1 MKKVDYIIVGL
12 GIAGIAFC
20 ETLRKNK
27 KNFVVYDTGINHST
41 VVSGGVFN
49 PVVLKRF
56 TAVWKG
62 SDFLEKAIPFY
73 EEISKQ
79 LQVDLLEKTPIY
91 RILNSIE
98 EQNDWMVASD
108 KKALF
113 PFLSSEILKNENTAI
128 KAPYGFGKVL
138 ECGKINPSKLISAY
152 RNYLNNNNQ
161 LITEAFE
168 HEKLQLKNDA
178 VIYKDVSSTK
188 IVFAEGASVVHNPF
202 FPTDNFVGNK
212 GEYIL
217 IKAPELQSEAIL
229 KGPLFIIPQGD
240 NIYKV
245 GATYSRDDF
254 SKDATDE
261 DRKAIVSKLEKMIS
275 CDYEVIDQI
284 AGVRPTVKDRKP
296 LLGSLEH
303 KTLLFFNGLGT
314 RGILMAPLLS
324 EWLYNFSEKNEN
336 LLSDV
341 NIARFK
347 N

>member
-1 MKKVDYIIVGL
+1 MKEVDYIVVGL

-20 ETLRKNK
+20 ETLRKNNK
-27 KNFVVYDTGINHST
+27 SFVVYDTGINHST

-56 TAVWKG
+56 TAVWNG

-73 EEISKQ
+73 AAVSEK
-79 LQVDLLEKTPIY
+79 LQIQLLENTPIY

-98 EQNDWMVASD
+98 EQNDWLVATD
-108 KKALF
+108 KKVLS
-113 PFLSSEILKNENTAI
+113 PFLSSEIIKNTNISI

-138 ECGKINPSKLISAY
+138 ECGKIKPSKLIITY
-152 RNYLNNNNQ
+152 RDYLQKNNQ
-161 LITEAFE
+161 LIVETFE
-168 HEKLQLKNDA
+168 HEQLQLKNDSVVYNTISA
-178 VIYKDVSSTK
+178 KK
-188 IVFAEGASVVHNPF
+188 IVFAEGASVVQNPY

-212 GEYIL
+212 GEYLL
-217 IKAPELQSEAIL
+217 IKAPELQLPEIL

-240 NIYKV
+240 DVYKV

-254 SKDATDE
+254 SKHATDE
-261 DRKAIVSKLEKMIS
+261 ARNTIVSKLEKMIS
-275 CDYEVIDQI
+275 CQYKVIDQL

-303 KTLLFFNGLGT
+303 ENVLFFNGLGT
-314 RGILMAPLLS
+314 RGILMAPLLA
-324 EWLYNFSEKNEN
+324 EWLYNFSENNKELINE
-336 LLSDV
+336 V

>member
-1 MKKVDYIIVGL
+1 MKEVDYIIVGL

-20 ETLRKNK
+20 KTLRKNK

-62 SDFLEKAIPFY
+62 SEFLEKAIPFY

-79 LQVDLLEKTPIY
+79 LKVDLLENTPIY
-91 RILNSIE
+91 RVLNSIE

-108 KKALF
+108 KKALS
-113 PFLSSEILKNENTAI
+113 PFLSTEIIKNDNTAI

-138 ECGKINPSKLISAY
+138 ECGKINPTKLISAY
-152 RNYLNNNNQ
+152 RDYLQKNNQ
-161 LITEAFE
+161 LITETFDY
-168 HEKLQLKNDA
+168 KQLQLETDS
-178 VIYKDVSSTK
+178 VIYKGVSSTK
-188 IVFAEGASVVHNPF
+188 IVFAEGASVVQNPF

-212 GEYIL
+212 GEYII
-217 IKAPELQSEAIL
+217 IKAPKLQSEAIL

-240 NIYKV
+240 DIYKV

-261 DRKAIVSKLEKMIS
+261 ARKTIVSKLEKMIS
-275 CDYEVIDQI
+275 CDYEIIDQI

-296 LLGSLEH
+296 LLGNLEH
-303 KTLLFFNGLGT
+303 ENLLFFNGLGT

-324 EWLYNFSEKNEN
+324 EWLYDFSEKNEN
-336 LLSDV
+336 LLSEV

>member
-1 MKKVDYIIVGL
+1 MKEVDYIIVGL
-12 GIAGIAFC
+12 GVAGISFC
-20 ETLRKNK
+20 ETLRKNE

-56 TAVWKG
+56 TAVWNG

-79 LQVDLLEKTPIY
+79 LQVDLLENTPIY

-108 KKALF
+108 KKALS
-113 PFLSSEILKNENTAI
+113 PFLSSEIIKNDNTSI

-138 ECGKINPSKLISAY
+138 ECGKINPTKLISAY
-152 RNYLNNNNQ
+152 RDYLQTNNQ
-161 LITEAFE
+161 LITEVFE
-168 HEKLQLKNDA
+168 HEKLQLKADA
-178 VIYKDVSSTK
+178 VVYNDVSSTK
-188 IVFAEGASVVHNPF
+188 IVFTEGASVVHNPY

-217 IKAPELQSEAIL
+217 IKAPKIQSEVIL

-240 NIYKV
+240 DVYKV

-254 SKDATDE
+254 SKNTTEEA
-261 DRKAIVSKLEKMIS
+261 RKTIVSKLEKMIS
-275 CDYEVIDQI
+275 CDYEIINQI

-303 KTLLFFNGLGT
+303 ENTLFFNGLGT
-314 RGILMAPLLS
+314 RGILMAPLLA

-336 LLSDV
+336 LPSEV

>member
-1 MKKVDYIIVGL
+1 MKEVDYIIVGL
-12 GIAGIAFC
+12 GVAGISFC
-20 ETLRKNK
+20 ETLRKNE

-56 TAVWKG
+56 TAVWNG

-79 LQVDLLEKTPIY
+79 LQVDLLENTPIY

-98 EQNDWMVASD
+98 EQNDWLVATD
-108 KKALF
+108 KKALS
-113 PFLSSEILKNENTAI
+113 PFLSNEIINNDNNSI
-128 KAPYGFGKVL
+128 NAPHGFGKVL
-138 ECGKINPSKLISAY
+138 ECGKIKPSKLISAY
-152 RNYLNNNNQ
+152 QDYLQDNNQ
-161 LITEAFE
+161 LITEVFE
-168 HEKLQLKNDA
+168 HEKLQLKADA
-178 VIYKDVSSTK
+178 VVYKDVSSTK
-188 IVFAEGASVVHNPF
+188 IVFTEGASVVHNPY

-217 IKAPELQSEAIL
+217 IKAPKIQSEVIL

-240 NIYKV
+240 DVYKV

-254 SKDATDE
+254 SKNTTEEA
-261 DRKAIVSKLEKMIS
+261 RKTIVSKLEKMIS
-275 CDYEVIDQI
+275 CDYEIINQI

-303 KTLLFFNGLGT
+303 ENTLFFNGLGT
-314 RGILMAPLLS
+314 RGILMAPLLA

-336 LLSDV
+336 LPSEV

>member
-1 MKKVDYIIVGL
+1 MKEVDYIIVGL
-12 GIAGIAFC
+12 GVAGISFC
-20 ETLRKNK
+20 ETLRKNE

-56 TAVWKG
+56 TAVWNG
-62 SDFLEKAIPFY
+62 SEFLEKAIPFY
-73 EEISKQ
+73 EKISKQ
-79 LQVDLLEKTPIY
+79 LQVNLLETTPIY
-91 RILNSIE
+91 RVLNSIE
-98 EQNDWMVASD
+98 EQNDWMVAID
-108 KKALF
+108 KKALS
-113 PFLSSEILKNENTAI
+113 PFLSSEIIKNDNTAI

-138 ECGKINPSKLISAY
+138 ECGKINPTKLISAY
-152 RNYLNNNNQ
+152 RDYLQTNNQ
-161 LITEAFE
+161 LITEVFE
-168 HEKLQLKNDA
+168 HEKLQLKADA
-178 VIYKDVSSTK
+178 VVYKDVSSTK
-188 IVFAEGASVVHNPF
+188 IVFTEGASVVHNPY

-217 IKAPELQSEAIL
+217 IKAPKIQSEVIL

-240 NIYKV
+240 DVYKV

-254 SKDATDE
+254 SKNTTEEA
-261 DRKAIVSKLEKMIS
+261 RKTIVSKLEKMIS
-275 CDYEVIDQI
+275 CDYEIINQI

-303 KTLLFFNGLGT
+303 ENTLFFNGLGT
-314 RGILMAPLLS
+314 RGILMAPLLA

-336 LLSDV
+336 LPSEV